1 MDDMYT
7 IEGLKR
13 AQEDLKRWQ
22 DAAAGT
28 TSNNPDRF
36 KGHINSA
43 RSIVR
48 RITRVLKQ
56 NGTLPRTP
64 QEQLD
69 SELDAKFPKA
79 RSKDIV
85 EYNGQRYQL
94 RFTPAIRSRSRK
106 TVKEWDH
113 TWKLLNDSD

>member
-7 IEGLKR
+7 LEGLKE
-13 AQEDLKRWQ
+13 AEEDLKRWQ
-22 DAAAGT
+22 ESYGE
-28 TSNNPDRF
+28 SGNSPDQY
-36 KGHINSA
+36 KGRINAA
-43 RSIVR
+43 RSLIR

-85 EYNGQRYQL
+85 EHNGQRYQL
-94 RFTPAIRSRSRK
+94 RFTPAIMSRSRK
-106 TVKEWDH
+106 TVREWDH

>member
-7 IEGLKR
+7 LEGLKEAR
-13 AQEDLKRWQ
+13 EDLKRWEERC
-22 DAAAGT
+22 
-28 TSNNPDRF
+28 NNPNQYQ
-36 KGHINSA
+36 GHINAA
-43 RSIVR
+43 RSLIR

-94 RFTPAIRSRSRK
+94 RFTPFIRSRSRK

-113 TWKLLNDSD
+113 TWKLLIDSD